1 MLNHD
6 ISRDVLKTIEEKH
19 IKPKPRWTFLL
30 KDYAIWILG
39 AFSLIVGSLAFSVI
53 IYMLKNN
60 DWEVYRHLSGS
71 LPGFVVITMPY
82 FWLIFLAIFTLAVHY
97 NFKHTKTGYRYRLPA
112 VIAASMVLSVV
123 LGGIL
128 YGAGVGRAID
138 DVLSEKAPGFYR
150 VIVNPRMD
158 MWARPDQGFLLGLI
172 IDAEGREDF
181 RLLDFDRRLWDI
193 SAHDAKIPPFL
204 KIEAGSRIKMIGD
217 KTGENGFRALI
228 IMPVGPGRGMLHHP
242 GFMLG
247 PGCPMDK
254 MAPGDCMGP
263 GFIK

>member
-82 FWLIFLAIFTLAVHY
+82 FWLIFLAIL
-97 NFKHTKTGYRYRLPA
+97 KKKPQTG
-112 VIAASMVLSVV
+112 
-123 LGGIL
+123 
-128 YGAGVGRAID
+128 
-138 DVLSEKAPGFYR
+138 
-150 VIVNPRMD
+150 
-158 MWARPDQGFLLGLI
+158 
-172 IDAEGREDF
+172 
-181 RLLDFDRRLWDI
+181 
-193 SAHDAKIPPFL
+193 
-204 KIEAGSRIKMIGD
+204 
-217 KTGENGFRALI
+217 
-228 IMPVGPGRGMLHHP
+228 
-242 GFMLG
+242 
-247 PGCPMDK
+247 
-254 MAPGDCMGP
+254 
-263 GFIK
+263 